1 MKPRFIL
8 ASIAAMIAGCAPA
21 PSPAAPTAPA
31 PDAVVLAPLPP
42 NVSSWPRPAADLSR
56 DAVRRPDE
64 ILTFSGVQPGLTI
77 LELEAGDGYFTEL
90 FSHAVGP
97 GGRVLMQNPPEFRS
111 LVSEPV
117 SARLAGNR
125 LANVVEV
132 WTPFSALS
140 APPGSVDLVTW
151 LQGPHEL
158 FYRPDGA
165 TSALGAPEQVYPV
178 IFQTLKPGG
187 YFVVLDHAA
196 AQGAPAET
204 GHTLHRIDPARVRA
218 SAAAAGFIMEE
229 ESAVFSNPADSHD
242 LSVFD
247 DAIRGRSDQFLF
259 RFVKPGS
266 PP

>member
-8 ASIAAMIAGCAPA
+8 ASIAAIAAGCAPA

-31 PDAVVLAPLPP
+31 PEAAVLAPVPP
-42 NVSSWPRPAADLSR
+42 NISSWPRPDADLSR
-56 DAVRRPDE
+56 DALRRPDE
-64 ILTFSGVQPGLTI
+64 VLAFSGVRPGLTI

-97 GGRVLMQNPPEFRS
+97 DGRVLMQNPPEFRS
-111 LVSEPV
+111 LVGPALG
-117 SARLAGNR
+117 ARLAGNR
-125 LANVVEV
+125 LANVVEE
-132 WTPFSALS
+132 WTPFSALA
-140 APPGSVDLVTW
+140 APPASVDLVTW

-158 FYRPDGA
+158 FYRPEGA
-165 TSALGAPEQVYPV
+165 TTALGAPEQVYPA
-178 IFQTLKPGG
+178 IFKTLKPGG

-196 AQGAPAET
+196 VQGAPAET

-218 SAAAAGFIMEE
+218 SAAAAGFVMEE

-242 LSVFD
+242 VSVFD
-247 DAIRGRSDQFLF
+247 DAIRGRTDQFLF

-266 PP
+266 PS